1 MAAVAAFI
9 GIFAARIL
17 LDNIEEIT
25 LRERETIAHCVRN
38 FRVPRGPRLDL
49 DSCLRDVAD
58 ANRMLAD
65 LAREEG
71 WRFRHRCSL
80 VYRPGA
86 GQETFF
92 RALRVGPRLAAL
104 VGSVVV
110 DVEEVDVR
118 GDPEPRID
126 DDEASS
132 SPAADDEG
140 FEHVA
145 ACRRATLAEFYTM
158 IQPALRQIAVD
169 RVPMRAS
176 LSAPPVAPPV
186 QSTTSLEDD
195 EDLCAVCFDG
205 ALEVVTRCGH
215 SYCEECYLR
224 WLSISRECPL
234 CRERLGAELRGGNNG
249 SYALVGAGNLSRDGN
264 GDGDGDGEGVDAE
277 WLRGRLEALPAVE
290 DPGARRARVAYLMAK
305 LREKG
310 EGARDAD
317 TDASGHPPP

>member
-1 MAAVAAFI
+1 MLVVDTFAAEADHSSRARERARTMAAVAAFI

-17 LDNIEEIT
+17 LDNIEEII

-110 DVEEVDVR
+110 DVEEVDAR
-118 GDPEPRID
+118 GDPEPQID

-186 QSTTSLEDD
+186 QSTASSRTTRT
-195 EDLCAVCFDG
+195 CAPSVST
-205 ALEVVTRCGH
+205 APW
-215 SYCEECYLR
+215 R
-224 WLSISRECPL
+224 WS
-234 CRERLGAELRGGNNG
+234 
-249 SYALVGAGNLSRDGN
+249 
-264 GDGDGDGEGVDAE
+264 
-277 WLRGRLEALPAVE
+277 
-290 DPGARRARVAYLMAK
+290 
-305 LREKG
+305 
-310 EGARDAD
+310 RDAD
-317 TDASGHPPP
+317 TAIARSATSGGSPSRASVRCAASDSGRSFAGGTTEATRWWAPETSPGTGTGTGTGTGRVSTRSGFEGGWKRFRPSKIPGRVGRGWRI

>member
-17 LDNIEEIT
+17 LDNIEEII

-86 GQETFF
+86 GQEAFF
-92 RALRVGPRLAAL
+92 RALRVGPRIAAL

-110 DVEEVDVR
+110 DVEEVDAR
-118 GDPEPRID
+118 GDPAPRID

-158 IQPALRQIAVD
+158 IHPALRQIAVD

-249 SYALVGAGNLSRDGN
+249 SYALVGAGDFSGDGD

-290 DPGARRARVAYLMAK
+290 EPGARRARVAYLMGK

-310 EGARDAD
+310 EGAKDAD
-317 TDASGHPPP
+317 AGGHPPP